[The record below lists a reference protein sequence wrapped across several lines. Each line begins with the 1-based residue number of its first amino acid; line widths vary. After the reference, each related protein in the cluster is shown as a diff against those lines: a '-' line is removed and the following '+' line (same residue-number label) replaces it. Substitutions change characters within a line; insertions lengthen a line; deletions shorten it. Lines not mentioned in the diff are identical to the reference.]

1 MGSFYHSGTPF
12 KVLSLDQINQNMTKA
27 IVSAAKAYLSG
38 YVPGDSFD
46 PTVLPS
52 FAMVNTSAVIEE
64 QRMALV
70 GRKPFFVASSAIVG
84 LLVVLLG
91 VIVAITRPDQ
101 LESFELENIV
111 RKLN

>member
-1 MGSFYHSGTPF
+1 
-12 KVLSLDQINQNMTKA
+12 
-27 IVSAAKAYLSG
+27 
-38 YVPGDSFD
+38 
-46 PTVLPS
+46 LPS
-52 FAMVNTSAVIEE
+52 FTMVNTSAVIEE

-91 VIVAITRPDQ
+91 AIVAITRPDQ